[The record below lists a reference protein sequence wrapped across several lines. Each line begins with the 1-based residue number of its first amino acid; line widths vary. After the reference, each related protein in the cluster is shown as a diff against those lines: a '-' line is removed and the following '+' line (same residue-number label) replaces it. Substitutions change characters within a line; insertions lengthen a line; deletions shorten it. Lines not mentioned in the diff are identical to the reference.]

1 MPIETYKENIIQI
14 NRFNV
19 FLNIIIDG
27 IDLFKQII
35 HER

>member
-19 FLNIIIDG
+19 FLNIIDG

>member
-19 FLNIIIDG
+19 FLNMVEKIKKIKI
-27 IDLFKQII
+27 
-35 HER
+35 